1 MTEATLYK
9 KTYKQMNCKEHKR
22 IYTTLI
28 PEDCKDKNHI
38 RHPEKDALIRPFV
51 QGAIDFS
58 NDMCIDV
65 EIVQKD
71 DSIIVYFTFE
81 GIRVFTSLKR
91 VIDLSDKIAISQ
103 NGNKLMLELT
113 FITRITIPGS
123 ADILLQGP
131 DPASA
136 NRDFT

>member
-1 MTEATLYK
+1 MMEATLYK

-28 PEDCKDKNHI
+28 PEDCKDKKHI
-38 RHPEKDALIRPFV
+38 KRPEKDALIRPFV

-58 NDMCIDV
+58 NDMGIDV

-81 GIRVFTSLKR
+81 GVRVFTDLKR
-91 VIDLSDKIAISQ
+91 VIELSDKIAISQ
-103 NGNKLMLELT
+103 NGNKLMLELA
-113 FITRITIPGS
+113 FITSITIPES

-131 DPASA
+131 DPVPI
-136 NRDFT
+136 NREFT